1 MIRSYL
7 ALASLL
13 AVGSGCATLSQTEIT
28 DLTPAL
34 EAEGKSFTP
43 ILATPENY
51 RAQILVAEVITNR
64 NGSVA
69 IRRSGYR
76 VDAEYYYP
84 ASTVKLCASVA
95 ALQLIEELQ
104 NQHQTPDLL
113 EVPLEIAPLFPGDLP
128 QTNDPSN
135 LAGGVITVGQ
145 EIREIALV
153 SDNQAFNRLFDL
165 VGHAELNRR
174 MHALGLSSVVLN
186 HRLSETRT
194 IPDMFA
200 SAAVAFRL
208 PDREPIGVP
217 ARRSE
222 LRLTNSA
229 AHLTVG
235 TGYWQGQQLVNSPM
249 EFHRRN
255 GISIVDLQNLL
266 IKVVRPDINLG
277 TPPLKLTA
285 AHREMLVQAMTI
297 YPRESKNPVYP
308 AERYPD
314 DYSKF
319 MLPGMRRVFP
329 STVAGERVDVT
340 GKLGRAYGFSID
352 NSYVRNPCN
361 GRAVFVTAVLY
372 TNSDGIL
379 NDDKYDYAA
388 EADPFFADLGA
399 WVARRWLQT
408 P

>member
-7 ALASLL
+7 ALAGLL
-13 AVGSGCATLSQTEIT
+13 AITSGCTTLRQTEIA

-34 EAEGKSFTP
+34 AAVEKSFAP
-43 ILATPENY
+43 ILATPETF

-64 NGSVA
+64 HGDVK
-69 IRRSGYR
+69 IQRSGYR
-76 VDAEYYYP
+76 VDAEYFYP
-84 ASTVKLCASVA
+84 ASTVKLCAAVA

-104 NQHQTPDLL
+104 SQHQTPDLL
-113 EVPLEIAPLFPGDLP
+113 EVPLEIAPLFPGDLA
-128 QTNDPSN
+128 QTNDPGN
-135 LAGGVITVGQ
+135 LANGAITVGQ

-165 VGHAELNRR
+165 VGHEALNRR

-200 SAAVAFRL
+200 SAAVTFRV
-208 PDREPIGVP
+208 PNREPIQVP

-229 AHLTVG
+229 ARRMVG
-235 TGYWQGQQLVNSPM
+235 NGYWQGQQLVNAPM

-255 GISIVDLQNLL
+255 GISVVDLQNLL

-277 TPPLKLTA
+277 TPPLQLTA
-285 AHREMLVQAMTI
+285 AHREILVQAMTI
-297 YPRESKNPVYP
+297 FPRESKNPIY
-308 AERYPD
+308 AADRYPD
-314 DYSKF
+314 EYSKF
-319 MLPGMRRVFP
+319 MLPGIRRIFP
-329 STVAGERVDVT
+329 NTVPGERVEVT

-352 NSYVRNPCN
+352 NSYVRNPKN
-361 GRAVFVTAVLY
+361 GRAVFITAVLY

-379 NDDKYDYAA
+379 NDDKYDYATV
-388 EADPFFADLGA
+388 ADPFFADLGEF
-399 WVARRWLQT
+399 VARHWLKL